1 MTSLFSEF
9 DIWPAFWTTIQL
21 TVVSAIGS
29 LILGTIVAVFR
40 LSPVSIL
47 RFFGTSYV
55 NVFRNTPLTLII
67 LSCSFVLYIQLGL
80 KLANDSDPNFANTN
94 AFRLAVVGLTVYH
107 ASYVCESLR
116 SGVNTIPIGQAEAAR
131 SIGLTFAQTMRE
143 VILPQAFRGS
153 VVPLGNTLI
162 ALTKNTT
169 VAVVIGVAEL
179 ASVLKNV
186 TEKDPS
192 SLNSAFLVTGLL
204 FVLLTLPMGLGISM
218 LGRRV
223 AVKR

>member
-9 DIWPAFWTTIQL
+9 DIWAAFWTTIKL
-21 TVVSAIGS
+21 TLLSGIGS
-29 LILGTIVAVFR
+29 LILGTIVAVLR
-40 LSPVSIL
+40 LSPVRIL

-55 NVFRNTPLTLII
+55 NIFRNTPLTLII

-80 KLANDSDPNFANTN
+80 KLANDSDPNFANSNT
-94 AFRLAVVGLTVYH
+94 FRLAWIGLTVYH

-116 SGVNTIPIGQAEAAR
+116 AGVNTIPLGQAEAAR
-131 SIGLTFAQTMRE
+131 SIGLTFAQSMRE
-143 VILPQAFRGS
+143 IILPQAFRGA

-169 VAVVIGVAEL
+169 VAVVIGVNEL
-179 ASVLKNV
+179 SAVLKSV
-186 TEKDPS
+186 TERDPG
-192 SLNSAFLVTGLL
+192 SLNAAFLLIGLL
-204 FVLLTLPMGLGISM
+204 FVLLTLPTGLSIGV

>member
-9 DIWPAFWTTIQL
+9 DIWAAFWTTIKL
-21 TVVSAIGS
+21 TLLSGIGS
-29 LILGTIVAVFR
+29 LILGTIVAVLR
-40 LSPVSIL
+40 LSPVRIL

-55 NVFRNTPLTLII
+55 NIFRNTPLTLII

-80 KLANDSDPNFANTN
+80 KLANDSDPNFANSNT
-94 AFRLAVVGLTVYH
+94 FRLALIGLTVYH

-116 SGVNTIPIGQAEAAR
+116 AGVNTIPLGQAEAAR
-131 SIGLTFAQTMRE
+131 SIGLTFAQSMRE
-143 VILPQAFRGS
+143 IILPQAFRGA

-169 VAVVIGVAEL
+169 VAVVIGVNEL
-179 ASVLKNV
+179 SAVLKSV
-186 TEKDPS
+186 TERDPG
-192 SLNSAFLVTGLL
+192 SLNAAFLLIGLL
-204 FVLLTLPMGLGISM
+204 FVLLTLPTGLSIGV